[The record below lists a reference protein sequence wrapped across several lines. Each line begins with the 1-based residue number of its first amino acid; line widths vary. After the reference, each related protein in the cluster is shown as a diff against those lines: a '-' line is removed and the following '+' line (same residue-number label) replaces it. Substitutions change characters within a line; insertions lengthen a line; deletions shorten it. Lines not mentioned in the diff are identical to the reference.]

1 MQRQL
6 QPCHGPAFNQFLQ
19 ELVRRRT
26 RRGRCTAAF
35 GSTLLLSITLI
46 TNKETPGGRGNPT
59 LAQRLMQLPPLH
71 QIDRVKQQVC

>member
-26 RRGRCTAAF
+26 RRGSLHCSFWQLTLLP
-35 GSTLLLSITLI
+35 LLLSITLI
-46 TNKETPGGRGNPT
+46 TNKETPVGVGVT
-59 LAQRLMQLPPLH
+59 LPLRR
-71 QIDRVKQQVC
+71 D